1 MVAINEEDF
10 DKKRKI
16 LIERLVQVEALRNE
30 RFIDAMQIVKR
41 HLFVW
46 DGHENYAYLD
56 SALPLGETGQ
66 TISPPHLCAY
76 MLEALSPETG
86 ENVLEIGTGSGYM
99 AALIAESIAPSSMGK
114 EVWGKLTT
122 IERDE
127 LLWEFAKKN
136 LQRAGYSE
144 RVDCILG
151 DGTLGFPPI
160 SDVELYDKILV
171 TAMAFTPP
179 TPLMR
184 QLKKGGVMVI
194 PVGEKHSQQLT
205 MIIKGKSGEVETLPI
220 QRCEF
225 VPLLG
230 KYGWR

>member
-1 MVAINEEDF
+1 MNEEEF
-10 DKKRKI
+10 DKKRAI
-16 LIERLVQVEALRNE
+16 LIERLVQVEALRNK
-30 RFIDAMQIVKR
+30 RFINAMQMVKR

-46 DGHENYAYLD
+46 DGHENYAYLN
-56 SALPLGETGQ
+56 SALPLGETRQ

-76 MLEALSPETG
+76 MLEALSPQIG

-99 AALIAESIAPSSMGK
+99 AALIAESIAPSSVGK
-114 EVWGKLTT
+114 EGWGNLTT
-122 IERDE
+122 IERVE

-136 LQRAGYSE
+136 IKKAGYSE
-144 RVDCILG
+144 RVDCVLG
-151 DGTLGFPPI
+151 DGTLGFPPLCEG
-160 SDVELYDKILV
+160 ELYDKILV
-171 TAMAFTPP
+171 TAMALTPP

-194 PVGEKHSQQLT
+194 PLGVKHSQQLT

>member
-1 MVAINEEDF
+1 MNEEDF
-10 DKKRKI
+10 DRKRRI

-30 RFIDAMQIVKR
+30 RFIDAMQVVKR

-46 DGHENYAYLD
+46 DGHEDYAYLD
-56 SALPLGETGQ
+56 SALSLGETGQ

-76 MLEALSPETG
+76 MLESLSPETG

-114 EVWGKLTT
+114 EAWGKLTT
-122 IERDE
+122 IERVE

-136 LQRAGYSE
+136 IERAGYME
-144 RVDCILG
+144 RVDCVLG
-151 DGTLGFPPI
+151 DGTLGFPPLC
-160 SDVELYDKILV
+160 DVELYDKILV
-171 TAMAFTPP
+171 TASAPTPP

-205 MIIKGKSGEVETLPI
+205 MFIKGKSGEVETLPI